1 MLHLC
6 SGYKLSECLLPV
18 NVSALKIHMSEYA
31 HEAVMAFPEFI
42 TELRG
47 EIPIKVI
54 YIYIVFPLSCIFIFK
69 A

>member
-6 SGYKLSECLLPV
+6 SGYKLAESLLPV

-54 YIYIVFPLSCIFIFK
+54 YIVFSIKLYFYIQGLV
-69 A
+69 